1 MEVLWLL
8 VKTTAAKTLV
18 HIEEI
23 IVTLMGELCH
33 QLLVSYHHVC
43 ILISYLWHGSY
54 QRWFLEMLVIHKHLL
69 LVLLVL
75 IKHCLVLIY
84 LRAPI
89 VLYLLNSLII
99 STNQTKLHRVMF
111 HIKWNETSWTLTNK
125 PILNQTL
132 WLNTN
137 LWMITSLKLKSI
149 NLVEI
154 KTVVIHLVHPIL
166 VLYVI

>member
-1 MEVLWLL
+1 LEVLCLL
-8 VKTTAAKTLV
+8 VETTATKTLV

-23 IVTLMGELCH
+23 IMTLMGELCH
-33 QLLVSYHHVC
+33 QLLVCYHHIS

-54 QRWFLEMLVIHKHLL
+54 QRWFLEMLIIHKHLL

-99 STNQTKLHRVMF
+99 STNQAKLHRVIF
-111 HIKWNETSWTLTNK
+111 HVKRKETSWTLIYK

-132 WLNTN
+132 RLNTN
-137 LWMITSLKLKSI
+137 LRMITSLKLKSI

-154 KTVVIHLVHPIL
+154 KTVVIHLIHLIL
-166 VLYVI
+166 VL